1 MTASFSGHNVRCN
14 KSGTTGKSDTIKK
27 LSYHECIA
35 LRERRLAKFD
45 PDSAPNDGESTRR
58 SRMNVN
64 PSSLDLLGYTDC
76 FVQVVSGS
84 EVIEGIG
91 PYLVIAIRPKSFN
104 RRIMMGTSSVH
115 LTVYVH

>member
-1 MTASFSGHNVRCN
+1 M
-14 KSGTTGKSDTIKK
+14 GKSDAIKK
-27 LSYHECIA
+27 LSYRKCIA

-45 PDSAPNDGESTRR
+45 PDSAPDDGESTCR

-64 PSSLDLLGYTDC
+64 PSGLDLLGYTDC
-76 FVQVVSGS
+76 FVRVISGS

-91 PYLVIAIRPKSFN
+91 PYLVIAIGPKSFN
-104 RRIMMGTSSVH
+104 GRIMMGMSSVC